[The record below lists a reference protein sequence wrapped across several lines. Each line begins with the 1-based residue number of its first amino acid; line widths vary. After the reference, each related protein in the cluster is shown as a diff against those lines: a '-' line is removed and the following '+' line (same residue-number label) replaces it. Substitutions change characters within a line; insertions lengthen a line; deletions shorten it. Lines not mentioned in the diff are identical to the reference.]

1 MATWNNSVITNAGLE
16 LLEQSLSG
24 DGIVISRA
32 ALGGGTVDV
41 SALVDQTALTDPLV
55 GTTVVIS
62 SQKPLSG
69 SSGREIKLQI
79 RNTGLS
85 AAATFKQVGIFAACG
100 GVEVLFAIS
109 QDESGEEI
117 PSAAE
122 YPDFMEEFTAAVAI
136 SQTYGVTVE
145 VSSLAF
151 VTKAELEESL
161 SGKSDSG
168 HKHTTSDI
176 SDLPKLGTA
185 AQKNAGD
192 FVDAADKNAQTL
204 IPAGSDIPAWLWANA
219 KKYTRY
225 YSKYASSNS
234 YVNAPPHMLSGS
246 EHIAYYWF
254 DGMNV
259 TAIGECGMM
268 YVGMLI
274 SGVFSG
280 WSPARSGKNELEN
293 PDFKVNQRG
302 RNIYSYSVASG
313 SIDGGFSVDNWIMSI
328 VGRGNS
334 GSYNAETHILSGSV
348 LDKNG
353 YYANL
358 YQLIENPVRFAGK
371 TLTFSAGM
379 SELDQ
384 PALIQIW
391 RTEGTTTAGVAA
403 TPYNLEADKVLTFT
417 MPSDL
422 TEASKI
428 RVVLQTRGS
437 VKLDWAKLE
446 LGSAATP
453 FVPPDPAT
461 ELLRCQRYYCK
472 YPVVKYG
479 ALGIALAQN
488 AAAAKVTLFLPAV
501 MRNLPTISADIG
513 SIELYDGINSH
524 SVTDVSVSLNSG
536 NCETLLL
543 TSSGLEAGKSYFFR
557 ATDDTSLSFSAEL

>member
-122 YPDFMEEFTAAVAI
+122 YPDFMEEFTAAVTI

-176 SDLPKLGTA
+176 LDLPKLGTA

-234 YVNAPPHMLSGS
+234 YVNAPPHMQSGS

-280 WSPARSGKNELEN
+280 WSPARSGKNELDN
-293 PDFKVNQRG
+293 PDFRINQRG
-302 RNIYSYSVASG
+302 QAEYTSGYTVDRWYSPGKCSAAPISGGVKLTSTVTASSTTHAFWQDFEFPLPPGKYTLSLKAADVTGVWAARIRTVTAAGDYVDSYYTPRLQAGINSVTVDLSDSEYISAV
-313 SIDGGFSVDNWIMSI
+313 SIGFNK
-328 VGRGNS
+328 GTEAGNS
-334 GSYNAETHILSGSV
+334 L
-348 LDKNG
+348 
-353 YYANL
+353 
-358 YQLIENPVRFAGK
+358 
-371 TLTFSAGM
+371 
-379 SELDQ
+379 
-384 PALIQIW
+384 
-391 RTEGTTTAGVAA
+391 
-403 TPYNLEADKVLTFT
+403 
-417 MPSDL
+417 
-422 TEASKI
+422 
-428 RVVLQTRGS
+428 
-437 VKLDWAKLE
+437 KLAWVKLE

-461 ELLRCQRYYCK
+461 ELLKCQRYFTIYK
-472 YPVVKYG
+472 H
-479 ALGIALAQN
+479 QN
-488 AAAAKVTLFLPAV
+488 ATSNTDKCSIGVGYALT
-501 MRNLPTISADIG
+501 G
-513 SIELYDGINSH
+513 SIVYAVLPIAAMRSG
-524 SVTDVSVSLNSG
+524 VAATVSY
-536 NCETLLL
+536 
-543 TSSGLEAGKSYFFR
+543 SGLSLINGTDTVVDFSS
-557 ATDDTSLSFSAEL
+557 ATALEQTDSTVQVAFTVSGQTPGTVYRLHLMNSDAYLVVSKEL